1 MAEGK
6 VFIMSPA
13 FALATLIELAIG
25 GLLVYGFMYED
36 KVIWFEQ
43 TIRRIVLG
51 NLRRIIRISKI
62 KKAKKKGL
70 KIYVNSKKAS

>member
-1 MAEGK
+1 
-6 VFIMSPA
+6 MSLS
-13 FALATLIELAIG
+13 FAIATLIELAISC
-25 GLLVYGFMYED
+25 LLVYGFMYED

>member
-1 MAEGK
+1 
-6 VFIMSPA
+6 MSSA
-13 FALATLIELAIG
+13 FAITTLIELGIG

-43 TIRRIVLG
+43 TIKRIILG
-51 NLRRIIRISKI
+51 NLRRIIRMSKI